1 MKIRTQEGALP
12 GISLSEM
19 ESKIMTKMPVC
30 AYWIQAKSA
39 RTILPDLA
47 LGIYIPQIV
56 YGQKNHLTVKRYL
69 GITHTIPGWGL
80 RCISLTPLGGSSSLL
95 PSDR

>member
-1 MKIRTQEGALP
+1 MKIRIQEGTLP

-19 ESKIMTKMPVC
+19 GSKIMTKMPVY

-47 LGIYIPQIV
+47 LGIYILQIV
-56 YGQKNHLTVKRYL
+56 YGQRNHLTAKRYL

-80 RCISLTPLGGSSSLL
+80 RCISLTPLGGSFSSVL
-95 PSDR
+95 SDR